1 MGFRK
6 LNGLN
11 CGGGVIKAPKILI
24 GALTTECCV
33 VIYIY
38 IYIHIE
44 KKNCFSNFLQIE
56 AQASGCTW
64 PASDV

>member
-6 LNGLN
+6 LNGLKLWWSN
-11 CGGGVIKAPKILI
+11 QGPEDTDRSTNNRML
-24 GALTTECCV
+24 CC
-33 VIYIY
+33 YIY
-38 IYIHIE
+38 IE

-56 AQASGCTW
+56 VQASGCTR

>member
-6 LNGLN
+6 LNGLKLWWRSN
-11 CGGGVIKAPKILI
+11 QGPKDTDRSTNNRML
-24 GALTTECCV
+24 CCY
-33 VIYIY
+33 IYIY
-38 IYIHIE
+38 IYIE

-56 AQASGCTW
+56 AQASGCTR

>member
-6 LNGLN
+6 LNGLKLWWRSN
-11 CGGGVIKAPKILI
+11 QGPEDTDRSTNNRML
-24 GALTTECCV
+24 CC
-33 VIYIY
+33 Y
-38 IYIHIE
+38 IE